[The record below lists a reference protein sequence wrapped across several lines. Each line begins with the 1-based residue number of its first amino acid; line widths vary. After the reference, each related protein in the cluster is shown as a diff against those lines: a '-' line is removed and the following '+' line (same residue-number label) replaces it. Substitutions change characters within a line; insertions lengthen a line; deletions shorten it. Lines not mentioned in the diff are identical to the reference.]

1 MYEYIKKSVAQY
13 KANLHCHSTRSD
25 GKLSPSELKKIY
37 KEQGYSV
44 LAITDHEAPYD
55 YSEMSENDFLMIT
68 GYEAYIRPTSG
79 YDVYRIYKPEIHIN
93 LLAKEPHNLK
103 YINFNDEYC
112 KYIGKEEK
120 DLLQKVGSQEKRR
133 YDTEYINSFIRTAK
147 ENGYICTYNHPTWSM
162 EDYERIM
169 EYEGFFSME
178 MCNYGS
184 YLLNRAEYNANLY
197 DRMLRSGRRIFVH
210 SADDNHN
217 AAPLDSPAS
226 DSFGAFTMIL
236 SRELSY
242 QSVIE
247 ALERGDF
254 YSSMGPLIKELVF
267 DGNKVHI
274 ETSPVR
280 QITMHDG
287 GKRTAKVIGDEENPV
302 TSADFIIPDAAKYV
316 RLSAFDFR
324 GGSADTRGFF
334 RDEFENF

>member
-1 MYEYIKKSVAQY
+1 MYEYIKKNVAQY

-68 GYEAYIRPTSG
+68 GYEAYIRPAPV
-79 YDVYRIYKPEIHIN
+79 YDLYRPEVHIN
-93 LLAKEPHNLK
+93 LFAKEPHNIK
-103 YINFNDEYC
+103 YINFNEEFC
-112 KYIGKEEK
+112 KYLPQAEK
-120 DLLQKVGSQEKRR
+120 DKLCKVGSQERRR
-133 YDTEYINSFIRTAK
+133 YDADYINSFIKTAK
-147 ENGYICTYNHPTWSM
+147 ENGYICAHNHPVWSLEHLEQM
-162 EDYERIM
+162 M
-169 EYEGFFSME
+169 EYDGFFSME
-178 MCNYGS
+178 ICNYGS
-184 YLLNRAEYNANLY
+184 YLSNRIEYNAHLY
-197 DRMLRSGRRIFVH
+197 DIMLRAGKHLFVH

-217 AAPLDSPAS
+217 SAPSDSPAY

-236 SRELSY
+236 SRDLSY
-242 QSVIE
+242 PSIIE
-247 ALERGDF
+247 ALEKGDF
-254 YSSMGPLIKELVF
+254 YSSMGPVIKELVF